1 MAYYS
6 KQDIINY
13 VSVSIKLL
21 QSKNLKPIN
30 PEAEVLK
37 KLNDEEDLVV
47 FFWLDIAV
55 SALKLEGN
63 SWYRIDHNLYT
74 DDRFAIDSYHAMK
87 SGITVSELILNRQRE
102 QEIARKSIVDISPVE
117 NKIKER
123 VLGKTEEDG
132 TE

>member
-13 VSVSIKLL
+13 VSDSIKLL

-30 PEAEVLK
+30 PETEVLK

-47 FFWLDIAV
+47 FFWLDIDV
-55 SALKLEGN
+55 SKLKFEGN
-63 SWYRIDHNLYT
+63 SWYRIDHDLYT

-102 QEIARKSIVDISPVE
+102 QKLARQSIVDISPVE

-123 VLGKTEEDG
+123 VLSKTEEDG

>member
-13 VSVSIKLL
+13 VSDSIKLL

-55 SALKLEGN
+55 STLKLEGN

-87 SGITVSELILNRQRE
+87 SSITVSELILNRQME

-117 NKIKER
+117 NRIKER
-123 VLGKTEEDG
+123 VLGKIEEDG
-132 TE
+132 AE